1 MDNLVALIT
10 GGGSGIGRALA
21 LGFAK
26 AGIDLI
32 LVDLKAEGATQTKKD
47 CEALGRK
54 VIVAEATNVS
64 NYDQVKK
71 AVDAGLAAFGKID
84 VLINNA
90 GYSRLKRIERIRV
103 EEFQAILNTNVLGVY
118 SCTHAVVPSMLQKG
132 KGVIL
137 TTGSMVIKAPAAKMT
152 AYAMSKAAIVG
163 FTESLAEELKM
174 NKITVNAICPNTV
187 NTPLFREGLTEEQ
200 VKMMNPMPPEELV
213 PFYLF
218 FTTEEAKKV
227 TGLMVDVDLM
237 KKVASFKSLLP
248 ADAQAAPSWTALEPI
263 AKDKLG
269 PEEFKDARKAR
280 KLIEYLM
287 TMPKA

>member
-1 MDNLVALIT
+1 MDNQVALIT
-10 GGGSGIGRALA
+10 GGGSGIGRALS

-32 LVDLKAEGATQTKKD
+32 LVDFKLEGAEQTKKD

-54 VIVAEATNVS
+54 VIVAEANVA

-84 VLINNA
+84 ILVNNA

-118 SCTHAVVPSMLQKG
+118 TCTHAVVPTMLQKG
-132 KGVIL
+132 RGVIL

-152 AYAMSKAAIVG
+152 AYAMSKSSIIG
-163 FTESLAEELKM
+163 FTESLAIELKM

-200 VKMMNPMPPEELV
+200 VKMMNPMNPEDLV

-218 FTTEEAKKV
+218 FTTEEADKV
-227 TGLMVDVDLM
+227 TGLMVEVDLI
-237 KKVASFKSLLP
+237 KKVAGLASLLP
-248 ADAQAAPSWTALEPI
+248 AEAQAAPTWNALETI
-263 AKDKLG
+263 AKEKLG
-269 PEEFKDARKAR
+269 PEEFKDARKGR

-287 TMPKA
+287 TRPKV

>member
-1 MDNLVALIT
+1 MDTQVALIT
-10 GGGSGIGRALA
+10 GGGSGIGRALS

-32 LVDLKAEGATQTKKD
+32 LVDFKLEGADQTKKD

-54 VIVAEATNVS
+54 VIVAEANVA

-84 VLINNA
+84 ILINNA

-118 SCTHAVVPSMLQKG
+118 TCTHAVVPSMLQKG

-137 TTGSMVIKAPAAKMT
+137 TTGSMAMKTPAAKMT
-152 AYAMSKAAIVG
+152 AYAMSKSAIIG
-163 FTESLAEELKM
+163 FTESLAVELKM

-200 VKMMNPMPPEELV
+200 VKMMNPMNPEDLV

-218 FTTEEAKKV
+218 FTTEEAEKV

-237 KKVASFKSLLP
+237 KKVAGLASLLP
-248 ADAQAAPSWTALEPI
+248 ADAQAAPTWTALESI
-263 AKDKLG
+263 AKEKLG
-269 PEEFKDARKAR
+269 PEDFKDARKGR
-280 KLIEYLM
+280 KLVEYLM
-287 TMPKA
+287 TRPKV

>member
-1 MDNLVALIT
+1 MDNQVALIT
-10 GGGSGIGRALA
+10 GGGSGIGRALS

-32 LVDLKAEGATQTKKD
+32 LVDFKSAEQTKKD

-54 VIVAEATNVS
+54 VVVAEANVA

-84 VLINNA
+84 ILINNA
-90 GYSRLKRIERIRV
+90 GYSRLKRIDRIRV
-103 EEFQAILNTNVLGVY
+103 EEFQNILNTNVLGVY
-118 SCTHAVVPSMLQKG
+118 TCTHAVVPSMLQKG
-132 KGVIL
+132 QGVIL

-152 AYAMSKAAIVG
+152 AYAMSKASIVG
-163 FTESLAEELKM
+163 FTQSLAEELKM

-200 VKMMNPMPPEELV
+200 VKMMNPMEPEELV

-237 KKVASFKSLLP
+237 KKVAGMLSLLP
-248 ADAQAAPSWTALEPI
+248 PEAQAAPSWSALENI
-263 AKDKLG
+263 AKEKLG
-269 PEEFKDARKAR
+269 PEDFKDARKGR

-287 TMPKA
+287 TKPKT